1 MQTIEYE
8 ILAPAGNLE
17 TAKIAIKSGANAVY
31 LGLSSFS
38 ARANAEN
45 FDESALKE
53 TLKFAKLF
61 GVKVYVAMNTIVK
74 ESEREEF
81 LRTLLKVWSLG
92 VDAIILQDLLFGKA
106 VHEAYPQI
114 VLHLST
120 QAGICNEQGARF
132 AKQCGFSRV
141 ILARETPLSEIEK
154 ITPII
159 ETEAFVQGALCTC
172 FSGQCY
178 FSSFVGGNSGNRG
191 RCKQPCRKQYSY
203 DRVGYEEKAY
213 ALSLSDLCVGEDIVK
228 LQNAG
233 VLSFKI
239 EGRMRRSEY
248 VASAVQYYRAILDKA
263 TENTKQTAFTSLKR
277 AYNRGNYTKGLAF
290 AQDKR
295 FLSRAVQGHL
305 GEKVG
310 VVKVE
315 NGNYIV
321 DSAYKASVGDGFKI
335 LRDGKEVGN
344 ALYAKDAKRGF
355 IVSSKQR
362 LRAGDG
368 VFLTTCIQTNER
380 VLKVDRKKQ
389 VHLNLDFCVDRKAY
403 ATIDGKEI
411 PSEWIAQQAT
421 NRPLTKEEIKACFLK
436 TDGLPIEVIV
446 DNIRLEGDIFLPKS
460 QLNAFRR
467 QVFDSLWEFE
477 DLQDGQYPYKE
488 LLTKKPCLD
497 EGKKKICVIGRDF
510 SCAKGI
516 DVAIYK
522 FDDYRKEPDQTFLR
536 GEFEKYLYLPPLATT
551 LDLER
556 FSEVVDRYGLDGVY
570 AESYGGIAFAIE
582 KGCGVFAGVGVNLTN
597 QVAIDELTKIPN
609 VKHYALSKELSES
622 EIKSLCVKD
631 AFTLTS
637 GDLKVMDLCYCPFEK
652 TCGKCDK
659 KSVYTLTDENAR
671 QFPVRRY
678 VVANGECKFET
689 YNCAKLVGSGVT
701 NGKLLDCTLENG
713 KSIEEIVQAL
723 DFEDRQKNLYGK
735 YTYGHTKKSVL

>member
-1 MQTIEYE
+1 MMTTEYE

-45 FDESALKE
+45 FDECALIE
-53 TLKFAKLF
+53 TLKFARLF

-74 ESEREEF
+74 EGEREDF
-81 LRTLLKVWSLG
+81 LRTLLRVWSLG
-92 VDAIILQDLLFGKA
+92 VDAIILQDLFLGKA
-106 VHEAYPQI
+106 VHEAYPDI

-132 AKQCGFSRV
+132 AKQCGFTRV

-159 ETEAFVQGALCTC
+159 ETEVFVQGALCTC

-203 DRVGYEEKAY
+203 DRMGYEEKAY

-233 VLSFKI
+233 VISFKI

-248 VASAVQYYRAILDKA
+248 VASAVQYYRAILDNA
-263 TENTKQTAFTSLKR
+263 TEYKKQTVFTALKR
-277 AYNRGNYTKGLAF
+277 AYNRGNYTKGLTF
-290 AQDKR
+290 SQDKR
-295 FLSRAVQGHL
+295 FLSRSVQGHL

-310 VVKVE
+310 IVKVE
-315 NGNYIV
+315 NGNYV
-321 DSAYKASVGDGFKI
+321 VESAYKPSIGDGFKI
-335 LRDGKEVGN
+335 LREGKEVASAVYG
-344 ALYAKDAKRGF
+344 KDVKRGF
-355 IVSSKQR
+355 VILSKQR

-368 VFLTTCIQTNER
+368 VFLTTCVETNER
-380 VLKVDRKKQ
+380 VLNVERKRL
-389 VHLNLDFCVDRKAY
+389 VRLALDFCVDRKAY
-403 ATIDGKEI
+403 AKIDGKEI
-411 PSEWIAQQAT
+411 ASEWTAQQAT
-421 NRPLTKEEIKACFLK
+421 NRPLTKEEIQMCFLK
-436 TDGLPIEVIV
+436 TDGLPIDVIV
-446 DNIRLEGDIFLPKS
+446 EDIRLEGDIFLPKS

-467 QVFDSLWEFE
+467 QVFDNLFEFE
-477 DLQDGQYPYKE
+477 KLQDRQYPYKE

-497 EGKKKICVIGRDF
+497 EEKKKICVIGSDF
-510 SCAKGI
+510 SCVEGLDI
-516 DVAIYK
+516 AIYK
-522 FDDYRKEPDQTFLR
+522 FDDYRKEPDEAFLQ
-536 GEFEKYLYLPPLATT
+536 GSFEKYLYLPPLATT
-551 LDLER
+551 LDLDR
-556 FSEVVDRYGLDGVY
+556 FSEVVEKYGLDGVY
-570 AESYGGIAFAIE
+570 AESYGGIAFAVE
-582 KGCGVFAGVGVNLTN
+582 KGFGVFAGVGINLTN
-597 QVAIDELTKIPN
+597 RVSIDELTKVPN
-609 VKHYALSKELSES
+609 VKHYALSKELSEM
-622 EIKSLCVKD
+622 EIKALCVND

-637 GDLKVMDLCYCPFEK
+637 GDVKLMDLCYCPFEK

-659 KSVYTLTDENAR
+659 KRVYTLTDENAR

-678 VVANGECKFET
+678 VVANGECKFEA
-689 YNCAKLVGSGVT
+689 YNCAKLVGNGVT

-713 KSIEEIVQAL
+713 KILGDIVQAL
-723 DFEDRQKNLYGK
+723 DSEDRQKNLYGK